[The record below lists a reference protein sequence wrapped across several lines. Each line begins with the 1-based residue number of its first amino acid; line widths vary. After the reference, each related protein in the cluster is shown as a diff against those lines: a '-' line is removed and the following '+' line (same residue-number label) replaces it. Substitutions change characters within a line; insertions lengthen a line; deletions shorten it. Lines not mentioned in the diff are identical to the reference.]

1 MTKQKKLGQNFLKS
15 KVIAKFIVD
24 SAKISK
30 NDLVLEIGTGRGIL
44 IPYLIETGARI
55 ISIEKDKKLFDV
67 TEEKFGNLDNLNLK
81 YGDGFKI
88 NQYFSILVSN
98 LPYSQSRIA
107 MEWLL
112 QKKFTRAIV
121 MLQKD
126 FVQKL
131 VESGKNRRA
140 ISILTDYGFNIE
152 ILKHVKNHS
161 FSPEP
166 KIDSVIMQITQKQQV
181 KKELI
186 LNVNKLFSYR
196 RKTVQNILRQF
207 GKNDKSKKRL
217 EELTTNE
224 IVKFAKDI
232 IQF

>member
-1 MTKQKKLGQNFLKS
+1 MNKQKKLGQNFLKS
-15 KVIAKFIVD
+15 ELIAKFIVD

-30 NDLVLEIGTGRGIL
+30 NNLVLEIGTGRGIL
-44 IPYLIETGARI
+44 IPYLVETGARI
-55 ISIEKDKKLFDV
+55 ISIENDKKLFHEM
-67 TEEKFGNLDNLNLK
+67 EEKFDNLDNLNLK

-88 NQYFSILVSN
+88 NQNFSILVSN
-98 LPYSQSRIA
+98 LPYSESRTA
-107 MEWLL
+107 VEWLL

-152 ILKHVKNHS
+152 ILKHVKKHN
-161 FSPEP
+161 FLPMP
-166 KIDSVIMQITQKQQV
+166 KIDSVIIQITQKQQL

-196 RKTVQNILRQF
+196 RKTVQNISKQF
-207 GKNDKSKKRL
+207 GKNNKSKKRL

-224 IVKFAKDI
+224 IIKLAKNI
-232 IQF
+232 I

>member
-1 MTKQKKLGQNFLKS
+1 MNKQKKLGQNFLKS
-15 KVIAKFIVD
+15 ELIAKFIVD

-30 NDLVLEIGTGRGIL
+30 NNLVLEIGTGRGIL
-44 IPYLIETGARI
+44 IPYLVETGARI
-55 ISIEKDKKLFDV
+55 ISIENDKKLFHEM
-67 TEEKFGNLDNLNLK
+67 EEKFDNLDNLNLK

-88 NQYFSILVSN
+88 NQNFSILVSN
-98 LPYSQSRIA
+98 LPYSESRTA
-107 MEWLL
+107 VEWLL
-112 QKKFTRAIV
+112 QKKFSRAIV

-131 VESGKNRRA
+131 IETGKNRRA

-152 ILKHVKNHS
+152 ILKHVKKHN
-161 FSPEP
+161 FLPIP
-166 KIDSVIMQITQKQQV
+166 KIDSVIIQITQKRQL

-196 RKTVQNILRQF
+196 RKTVQNISKQF
-207 GKNDKSKKRL
+207 GKNNKSKKRL

-224 IVKFAKDI
+224 IIKLAKDI
-232 IQF
+232 I

>member
-1 MTKQKKLGQNFLKS
+1 MNKQKNLGQNFLKS
-15 KVIAKFIVD
+15 KLIAKFIVD

-30 NDLVLEIGTGRGIL
+30 NDLVLEIGTGEGVL
-44 IPYLIETGARI
+44 IPFLIETGARI
-55 ISIEKDKKLFDV
+55 ISIEKDRKLFHM
-67 TEEKFGNLDNLNLK
+67 TEKKFINLDNLKLK

-88 NQYFSILVSN
+88 DQEFSILVSN
-98 LPYSQSRIA
+98 LPYSQSRTS

-112 QKKFTRAIV
+112 QKKFIRAIV

-126 FVQKL
+126 FIQKL
-131 VESGKNRRA
+131 LESGKNRRA

-152 ILKHVKNHS
+152 VLKHVKKHN

-166 KIDSVIMQITQKQQV
+166 KIDSVIVQIIQKQQL

-196 RKTVQNILRQF
+196 RKTVQNISKQF
-207 GKNDKSKKRL
+207 GKNNKSEKRL
-217 EELTTNE
+217 EELSTNE
-224 IVKFAKDI
+224 IIELAKNI
-232 IQF
+232 I

>member
-1 MTKQKKLGQNFLKS
+1 MNKQKKLGQNFLKS
-15 KVIAKFIVD
+15 KLIAKFIVD

-30 NDLVLEIGTGRGIL
+30 NNLVLEIGTGRGIL
-44 IPYLIETGARI
+44 IPYLVETGARI
-55 ISIEKDKKLFDV
+55 ISIENDKKLFHEM
-67 TEEKFGNLDNLNLK
+67 EEKFDNLDNLNLK

-88 NQYFSILVSN
+88 NQNFSILVSN
-98 LPYSQSRIA
+98 LPYSESRTA
-107 MEWLL
+107 VEWLL

-152 ILKHVKNHS
+152 ILKHVKKHN
-161 FSPEP
+161 FLPVP
-166 KIDSVIMQITQKQQV
+166 KIDSVIIQITQKQQL

-196 RKTVQNILRQF
+196 RKTVQNISKQF
-207 GKNDKSKKRL
+207 GKNNKSKKRL

-224 IVKFAKDI
+224 IIKLAKDI
-232 IQF
+232 I

>member
-1 MTKQKKLGQNFLKS
+1 MNRQKKLGQNFLKS
-15 KVIAKFIVD
+15 KLIAKFIVD

-30 NDLVLEIGTGRGIL
+30 NNLVLEIGTGRGIL
-44 IPYLIETGARI
+44 IPYLVETGARI
-55 ISIEKDKKLFDV
+55 ISIENDKKLFHEMV
-67 TEEKFGNLDNLNLK
+67 EKFGNLDNLNLK

-88 NQYFSILVSN
+88 NQNFSILVSN
-98 LPYSQSRIA
+98 LPYSQSRTA
-107 MEWLL
+107 VEWLL

-152 ILKHVKNHS
+152 ILKHVKRHN
-161 FSPEP
+161 FLPIP
-166 KIDSVIMQITQKQQV
+166 KIDSVIIQITQKQPL

-196 RKTVQNILRQF
+196 RKTVQNISKQF
-207 GKNDKSKKRL
+207 GKNNKSKKRL

-224 IVKFAKDI
+224 IIKLAKDI
-232 IQF
+232 I

>member
-1 MTKQKKLGQNFLKS
+1 MNRLKKLGQNFLKS
-15 KVIAKFIVD
+15 KLIAKFIVD

-30 NDLVLEIGTGRGIL
+30 NNLVLEIGTGRGIL
-44 IPYLIETGARI
+44 IPYLVETGARI
-55 ISIEKDKKLFDV
+55 ISIENDKKLFHEMV
-67 TEEKFGNLDNLNLK
+67 EKFGNLDNLNLK

-88 NQYFSILVSN
+88 NQNFSILVSN
-98 LPYSQSRIA
+98 LPYSQSRTA
-107 MEWLL
+107 VEWLL
-112 QKKFTRAIV
+112 QKKFSRAIV

-152 ILKHVKNHS
+152 ILKHVKKHN
-161 FSPEP
+161 FLPIP
-166 KIDSVIMQITQKQQV
+166 KIDSVIIQITQKQQL

-196 RKTVQNILRQF
+196 RKTVQNISKQF
-207 GKNDKSKKRL
+207 GKNNKSKKRL

-224 IVKFAKDI
+224 IIKLAKDI
-232 IQF
+232 I

>member
-1 MTKQKKLGQNFLKS
+1 MNRQKKLGQNFLKS
-15 KVIAKFIVD
+15 KLIAKFIVD

-30 NDLVLEIGTGRGIL
+30 NNLVLEIGTGRGIL
-44 IPYLIETGARI
+44 IPYLVETGARI
-55 ISIEKDKKLFDV
+55 ISIENDKKLFHEMV
-67 TEEKFGNLDNLNLK
+67 EKFGNLDNLNLK

-88 NQYFSILVSN
+88 NQNFSILVSN
-98 LPYSQSRIA
+98 LPYSQSRTA
-107 MEWLL
+107 VEWLL

-152 ILKHVKNHS
+152 ILKHVKKHN
-161 FSPEP
+161 FLPIP
-166 KIDSVIMQITQKQQV
+166 KIDSVIIQITQKQPL

-196 RKTVQNILRQF
+196 RKTVQNISKQF
-207 GKNDKSKKRL
+207 GKNNKSKKRL

-224 IVKFAKDI
+224 IIKLAKDI
-232 IQF
+232 I

>member
-1 MTKQKKLGQNFLKS
+1 MNKQKKLGQNFLKS
-15 KVIAKFIVD
+15 ELIAKFIVD

-30 NDLVLEIGTGRGIL
+30 NNLVLEIGTGRGIL
-44 IPYLIETGARI
+44 IPYLVETGARI
-55 ISIEKDKKLFDV
+55 ISIENDKKLFHEM
-67 TEEKFGNLDNLNLK
+67 EEKFDNLDNLNLK

-88 NQYFSILVSN
+88 NQNFSILVSN

-107 MEWLL
+107 VEWLL

-152 ILKHVKNHS
+152 ILKHVKKHN
-161 FSPEP
+161 FLPMP
-166 KIDSVIMQITQKQQV
+166 KIDSVIIQITQKQQL

-196 RKTVQNILRQF
+196 RKTVQNISKQF
-207 GKNDKSKKRL
+207 GKNNKSKKRL

-224 IVKFAKDI
+224 IIKLAKNI
-232 IQF
+232 I

>member
-1 MTKQKKLGQNFLKS
+1 MNKQKNLGQNFLKS
-15 KVIAKFIVD
+15 KLIAKFIVD

-30 NDLVLEIGTGRGIL
+30 NDLVLEIGTGDGVL
-44 IPYLIETGARI
+44 IPFLIETGARI
-55 ISIEKDKKLFDV
+55 ISIEKDRKLFHM
-67 TEEKFGNLDNLNLK
+67 TEKKFINLDNLKLK

-88 NQYFSILVSN
+88 DQEFSILVSN
-98 LPYSQSRIA
+98 LPYSQSRTS

-112 QKKFTRAIV
+112 QKKFIRAIV

-126 FVQKL
+126 FIQKL
-131 VESGKNRRA
+131 LESGKNRRA

-152 ILKHVKNHS
+152 VLKHVKKHN

-166 KIDSVIMQITQKQQV
+166 KIDSVIVQIIQKQQL

-196 RKTVQNILRQF
+196 RKTVQNISKQF
-207 GKNDKSKKRL
+207 GKNNKSEKRL
-217 EELTTNE
+217 EELSTNE
-224 IVKFAKDI
+224 IIELAKNI
-232 IQF
+232 I

>member
-1 MTKQKKLGQNFLKS
+1 MNRQKKLGQNFLKS
-15 KVIAKFIVD
+15 ELIAKFIVD

-30 NDLVLEIGTGRGIL
+30 NNLVLEIGTGRGIL
-44 IPYLIETGARI
+44 IPYLVETGARI
-55 ISIEKDKKLFDV
+55 ISIENDKKLFH
-67 TEEKFGNLDNLNLK
+67 EMKENFGNLDNLNLK

-88 NQYFSILVSN
+88 NQNFSILVSN
-98 LPYSQSRIA
+98 LPYSESRTA
-107 MEWLL
+107 VEWLL
-112 QKKFTRAIV
+112 QKKFIRAIV

-152 ILKHVKNHS
+152 ILKHVKKYN
-161 FSPEP
+161 FSPIP
-166 KIDSVIMQITQKQQV
+166 KIDSVIIQITQKQQL

-196 RKTVQNILRQF
+196 RKTVQNISKQF
-207 GKNDKSKKRL
+207 GKNNKSKKRL

-224 IVKFAKDI
+224 IIKLAKDI
-232 IQF
+232 I

>member
-1 MTKQKKLGQNFLKS
+1 MNRQKKLGQNFLKS
-15 KVIAKFIVD
+15 KLIAKFIVD

-30 NDLVLEIGTGRGIL
+30 NNLVLEIGTGRGIL
-44 IPYLIETGARI
+44 IPYLVATDARI
-55 ISIEKDKKLFDV
+55 ISIENDKKLFHEM
-67 TEEKFGNLDNLNLK
+67 TEKFGNLDNLNLK

-88 NQYFSILVSN
+88 NQNFSILVSN
-98 LPYSQSRIA
+98 LPYSQSRTA
-107 MEWLL
+107 VEWLL

-131 VESGKNRRA
+131 VESGKNRKA
-140 ISILTDYGFNIE
+140 ISILTDYGFDIE
-152 ILKHVKNHS
+152 ILKHVKKHN
-161 FSPEP
+161 FLPIP
-166 KIDSVIMQITQKQQV
+166 KIDSVIIQITQKRQV

-196 RKTVQNILRQF
+196 RKTVQNISKQF
-207 GKNDKSKKRL
+207 GKNNKSKKRL

-224 IVKFAKDI
+224 IIKLAKDI
-232 IQF
+232 I

>member
-1 MTKQKKLGQNFLKS
+1 MNRQKKLGQNFLKS
-15 KVIAKFIVD
+15 KLIARFIVD

-30 NDLVLEIGTGRGIL
+30 NNLVLEIGTGRGIL
-44 IPYLIETGARI
+44 IPYLVTTGAKI
-55 ISIEKDKKLFDV
+55 VSIENDKKLFHEM
-67 TEEKFGNLDNLNLK
+67 EEKFGNLDNLNLK
-81 YGDGFKI
+81 FGDGFKI
-88 NQYFSILVSN
+88 NQNFSILVSN
-98 LPYSQSRIA
+98 LPYSQSRTA
-107 MEWLL
+107 VEWLL

-152 ILKHVKNHS
+152 ILKHVKKHN
-161 FSPEP
+161 FSPIP
-166 KIDSVIMQITQKQQV
+166 KIDSVIIQITQKQQL

-196 RKTVQNILRQF
+196 RKTVQNISKQF
-207 GKNDKSKKRL
+207 GKNNKSKKRL

-224 IVKFAKDI
+224 IIKLAKDI
-232 IQF
+232 I

>member
-1 MTKQKKLGQNFLKS
+1 
-15 KVIAKFIVD
+15 
-24 SAKISK
+24 
-30 NDLVLEIGTGRGIL
+30 
-44 IPYLIETGARI
+44 
-55 ISIEKDKKLFDV
+55 
-67 TEEKFGNLDNLNLK
+67 
-81 YGDGFKI
+81 
-88 NQYFSILVSN
+88 
-98 LPYSQSRIA
+98 

-112 QKKFTRAIV
+112 QKKFSRAIV

-152 ILKHVKNHS
+152 ILKHVKKHN
-161 FSPEP
+161 FLPIP
-166 KIDSVIMQITQKQQV
+166 KIDSVIIQITQKQQL

-196 RKTVQNILRQF
+196 RKTVQNISKQF
-207 GKNDKSKKRL
+207 GKNNKSKKRL

-224 IVKFAKDI
+224 IIKLAKDI
-232 IQF
+232 I

>member
-1 MTKQKKLGQNFLKS
+1 MNRQKKLGQNFLKS
-15 KVIAKFIVD
+15 KLIAKFIVD

-30 NDLVLEIGTGRGIL
+30 NNLVLEIGTGRGIL
-44 IPYLIETGARI
+44 IPYLVTTDARI
-55 ISIEKDKKLFDV
+55 ISIENDKKLFHEMV
-67 TEEKFGNLDNLNLK
+67 EKFGNLDNLSLK

-88 NQYFSILVSN
+88 KQNFSILVSN
-98 LPYSQSRIA
+98 LPYSQSRTA

-112 QKKFTRAIV
+112 QKKFSRAIV

-131 VESGKNRRA
+131 VESGKNRKA
-140 ISILTDYGFNIE
+140 ISILTDYGFDIE
-152 ILKHVKNHS
+152 ILKHVKKHN
-161 FSPEP
+161 FLPIP
-166 KIDSVIMQITQKQQV
+166 KIDSVIIQITQKRQV

-196 RKTVQNILRQF
+196 RKTVQNISKQF
-207 GKNDKSKKRL
+207 GKNNKSKKRL

-224 IVKFAKDI
+224 IIKLAKDI
-232 IQF
+232 I

>member
-1 MTKQKKLGQNFLKS
+1 M
-15 KVIAKFIVD
+15 
-24 SAKISK
+24 
-30 NDLVLEIGTGRGIL
+30 
-44 IPYLIETGARI
+44 
-55 ISIEKDKKLFDV
+55 
-67 TEEKFGNLDNLNLK
+67 EEKFDNLDNLNLK

-88 NQYFSILVSN
+88 NQNFSILVSN
-98 LPYSQSRIA
+98 LPYSESRTA
-107 MEWLL
+107 VEWLL

-152 ILKHVKNHS
+152 ILKHVKKHN
-161 FSPEP
+161 FSPVP
-166 KIDSVIMQITQKQQV
+166 KIDSVIIQITQKQQL

-196 RKTVQNILRQF
+196 RKTVQNISKQF
-207 GKNDKSKKRL
+207 GKNNKSKKRL

-224 IVKFAKDI
+224 IIKLAKDI
-232 IQF
+232 I

>member
-1 MTKQKKLGQNFLKS
+1 MNRQKKLGQNFLKS
-15 KVIAKFIVD
+15 KLIAKFIVD

-30 NDLVLEIGTGRGIL
+30 NNLVLEIGTGRGIL
-44 IPYLIETGARI
+44 IPYLVETGARI
-55 ISIEKDKKLFDV
+55 ISIENDKKLFHEMV
-67 TEEKFGNLDNLNLK
+67 EKFGNLDNLNLK

-88 NQYFSILVSN
+88 NQNFSILVSN
-98 LPYSQSRIA
+98 LPYSQSRTA
-107 MEWLL
+107 VEWLL

-140 ISILTDYGFNIE
+140 ISILTAYGFNIE
-152 ILKHVKNHS
+152 ILKHVKKHN
-161 FSPEP
+161 FLPIP
-166 KIDSVIMQITQKQQV
+166 KIDSVIIQITQKQPL

-196 RKTVQNILRQF
+196 RKTVQNISKQF
-207 GKNDKSKKRL
+207 GKNNKSKKRL

-224 IVKFAKDI
+224 IIKLAKDI
-232 IQF
+232 I

>member
-1 MTKQKKLGQNFLKS
+1 MNRQKKLGQNFLKS
-15 KVIAKFIVD
+15 ELIAKFIVD

-30 NDLVLEIGTGRGIL
+30 NNLVLEIGTGRGIL
-44 IPYLIETGARI
+44 IPYLVETGARI
-55 ISIEKDKKLFDV
+55 ISIENDKKLFH
-67 TEEKFGNLDNLNLK
+67 EMKENFGNLDNLNLK

-88 NQYFSILVSN
+88 NQNFSILVSN
-98 LPYSQSRIA
+98 LPYSESRTA
-107 MEWLL
+107 VEWLL
-112 QKKFTRAIV
+112 QKKFIRAIV

-152 ILKHVKNHS
+152 ILKYVKKYN
-161 FSPEP
+161 FSPIP
-166 KIDSVIMQITQKQQV
+166 KIDSVIIQITQKQQL

-196 RKTVQNILRQF
+196 RKTVQNISKQF
-207 GKNDKSKKRL
+207 GKNNKSKKRL

-224 IVKFAKDI
+224 IIKLAKDI
-232 IQF
+232 I

>member
-1 MTKQKKLGQNFLKS
+1 MNKQKKLGQNFLKS
-15 KVIAKFIVD
+15 ELIAKFIVD

-30 NDLVLEIGTGRGIL
+30 NNLVVEIGTGRGIL
-44 IPYLIETGARI
+44 IPYLVETGARI
-55 ISIEKDKKLFDV
+55 ISIENDKKLFHEM
-67 TEEKFGNLDNLNLK
+67 EEKFDNLDNLNLK

-88 NQYFSILVSN
+88 NQNFSILVSN
-98 LPYSQSRIA
+98 LPYSESRTA
-107 MEWLL
+107 VEWLL

-152 ILKHVKNHS
+152 ILKHVKKHN
-161 FSPEP
+161 FLPMP
-166 KIDSVIMQITQKQQV
+166 KIDSVIIQITQKQQL

-196 RKTVQNILRQF
+196 RKTVQNISKQF
-207 GKNDKSKKRL
+207 GKNNKSKKRL

-224 IVKFAKDI
+224 IIKLAKDI
-232 IQF
+232 I

>member
-1 MTKQKKLGQNFLKS
+1 MNRQKKLGQNFLKS
-15 KVIAKFIVD
+15 KLIAKFIVD

-30 NDLVLEIGTGRGIL
+30 NNLVLEIGTGRGIL
-44 IPYLIETGARI
+44 IPYLVATDARI
-55 ISIEKDKKLFDV
+55 ISIENDKKLFHEMV
-67 TEEKFGNLDNLNLK
+67 EKFGNLDNLNLK

-88 NQYFSILVSN
+88 NQNFSILVSN
-98 LPYSQSRIA
+98 LPYSQSRTA
-107 MEWLL
+107 VEWLL

-152 ILKHVKNHS
+152 ILKHVKRHN
-161 FSPEP
+161 FLPIP
-166 KIDSVIMQITQKQQV
+166 KIDSVIIQITQKQPL

-196 RKTVQNILRQF
+196 RKTVQNISKQF
-207 GKNDKSKKRL
+207 GKNNKSKKRL

-224 IVKFAKDI
+224 IIKLAKDI
-232 IQF
+232 I

>member
-1 MTKQKKLGQNFLKS
+1 MNKQKNLGQNFLKS
-15 KVIAKFIVD
+15 KLIAKFIVD

-30 NDLVLEIGTGRGIL
+30 NDLVLEIGTGEGVL
-44 IPYLIETGARI
+44 IPFLIETGARI
-55 ISIEKDKKLFDV
+55 ISIEKDRKLFHM
-67 TEEKFGNLDNLNLK
+67 TEKKFINLDNLKLK

-88 NQYFSILVSN
+88 DQEFSILVSN
-98 LPYSQSRIA
+98 LPYSQSRTS

-112 QKKFTRAIV
+112 QKKFIRAIV

-126 FVQKL
+126 FIQKL
-131 VESGKNRRA
+131 LESGKNRRA

-152 ILKHVKNHS
+152 VLKHVKKHN

-166 KIDSVIMQITQKQQV
+166 KIDSVIVQIIQKQQL

-196 RKTVQNILRQF
+196 RKTVQNISKQF
-207 GKNDKSKKRL
+207 GKNNK
-217 EELTTNE
+217 
-224 IVKFAKDI
+224 
-232 IQF
+232 

>member
-1 MTKQKKLGQNFLKS
+1 MNKQKNLGQNFLKS
-15 KVIAKFIVD
+15 KLIAKFIVD

-30 NDLVLEIGTGRGIL
+30 KDLVLEIGTGEGVL
-44 IPYLIETGARI
+44 IPFLIETGARI
-55 ISIEKDKKLFDV
+55 ISIEKDRKLFHM
-67 TEEKFGNLDNLNLK
+67 TEKKFSDLDNLKLK

-88 NQYFSILVSN
+88 DQEFSILVSN
-98 LPYSQSRIA
+98 LPYSQSRTS

-112 QKKFTRAIV
+112 QKKFIRAIV

-126 FVQKL
+126 FIQKL
-131 VESGKNRRA
+131 LESGKNRRA

-152 ILKHVKNHS
+152 VLKHVKKHN

-166 KIDSVIMQITQKQQV
+166 KIDSVIVQIIQKQQL

-196 RKTVQNILRQF
+196 RKTVQNISKQF
-207 GKNDKSKKRL
+207 GKNNKSQKRL
-217 EELTTNE
+217 EELSTNE
-224 IVKFAKDI
+224 IIELAKNI
-232 IQF
+232 I

>member
-1 MTKQKKLGQNFLKS
+1 MNKQKKLGQNFLKS
-15 KVIAKFIVD
+15 ELIAKFIVD

-30 NDLVLEIGTGRGIL
+30 NNLVLEIGTGRGIL
-44 IPYLIETGARI
+44 IPYLVETGARI
-55 ISIEKDKKLFDV
+55 ISIENDKKLFHEM
-67 TEEKFGNLDNLNLK
+67 EEKFDNLDNLNLK
-81 YGDGFKI
+81 YGNGFKI
-88 NQYFSILVSN
+88 NQNFSILVSN
-98 LPYSQSRIA
+98 LPYSQSRTA
-107 MEWLL
+107 VEWLL

-152 ILKHVKNHS
+152 ILKHVKKHN
-161 FSPEP
+161 FLPMP
-166 KIDSVIMQITQKQQV
+166 KIDSVIIQITQKQQL

-196 RKTVQNILRQF
+196 RKTVQNISKQF
-207 GKNDKSKKRL
+207 GKNNKSKKRL

-224 IVKFAKDI
+224 IIKLSKNFI
-232 IQF
+232 

>member
-1 MTKQKKLGQNFLKS
+1 MNKQKKLGQNFLKS
-15 KVIAKFIVD
+15 ELIAKFIVD

-30 NDLVLEIGTGRGIL
+30 NNLVLEIGTGRGIL
-44 IPYLIETGARI
+44 IPYLVETGARI
-55 ISIEKDKKLFDV
+55 ISIENDKKLFHEM
-67 TEEKFGNLDNLNLK
+67 EEKFDNLDNLNLK

-88 NQYFSILVSN
+88 NQNFSILVSN
-98 LPYSQSRIA
+98 LPYSESRTA
-107 MEWLL
+107 VEWLL

-152 ILKHVKNHS
+152 ILKHVKKHN
-161 FSPEP
+161 FLPIP
-166 KIDSVIMQITQKQQV
+166 KIDSVIIQITQKRQL

-196 RKTVQNILRQF
+196 RKTVQNISKQF
-207 GKNDKSKKRL
+207 GKNNKSKKRL

-224 IVKFAKDI
+224 IIKLAKDI
-232 IQF
+232 I

>member
-1 MTKQKKLGQNFLKS
+1 MNKQKKLGQNFLKS
-15 KVIAKFIVD
+15 ELIAKFIVD

-30 NDLVLEIGTGRGIL
+30 NNLVLEIGTGRGIL
-44 IPYLIETGARI
+44 IPYLVETGARI
-55 ISIEKDKKLFDV
+55 ISIENDKKLFHEMV
-67 TEEKFGNLDNLNLK
+67 EKFGNLDNLNLK

-88 NQYFSILVSN
+88 NQNFSILVSN
-98 LPYSQSRIA
+98 LPYSQSRTA
-107 MEWLL
+107 VEWLL

-140 ISILTDYGFNIE
+140 ISILTAYGFNIE
-152 ILKHVKNHS
+152 ILKHVKKHN
-161 FSPEP
+161 FLPIP
-166 KIDSVIMQITQKQQV
+166 KIDSVIIQITQKQPL

-196 RKTVQNILRQF
+196 RKTVQNISKQF
-207 GKNDKSKKRL
+207 GKNNKSKKRL

-224 IVKFAKDI
+224 IIKLAKDI
-232 IQF
+232 I